1 MIPQPLRERKYQ
13 RIILLLYR
21 LTTTQSRPQAADVAV
36 DIATGTITVNPLD
49 ELTTT
54 SATAQVVCSA
64 TAITPIQYTL
74 GGGATGATIS
84 WDVDPVSIT
93 LDAATT
99 TISGNAPTV
108 TTSTTYTYTL
118 TSTGGSCPDTAT
130 GTITVNPDG
139 VITHDNSS
147 GCFRPDTM
155 RRGSDRNNCL

>member
-1 MIPQPLRERKYQ
+1 MNLQ
-13 RIILLLYR
+13 RHQIN
-21 LTTTQSRPQAADVAV
+21 TAV
-36 DIATGTITVNPLD
+36 
-49 ELTTT
+49 E
-54 SATAQVVCSA
+54 CSA

-99 TISGNAPTV
+99 TISGTAPTV

-130 GTITVNPDG
+130 GTITVNPDDE
-139 VITHDNSS
+139 ISLTSANSS
-147 GCFRPDTM
+147 QTGLCEGEAIQDITYALAGGATGVTVSGFTKWRNLYCKCGSSYNFRYT
-155 RRGSDRNNCL
+155 DRKYFRIFYFIRL